1 MGRTLVAF
9 SDLPREAIGVIG
21 GGKRKSK
28 GMVDIALIQSLVRKG
43 EVDDIVGD
51 YGHLIVDECHH
62 VSAVSFERVA
72 RRAKARYV
80 LGLSATVTRKD
91 GHHPIIAMQCGPI
104 RYSVSAKSEAAK
116 RPFDH
121 VARIRRTNFVFP
133 VQADSAPPSIQEVFR
148 ALAND
153 KERNALIFDD
163 ILHAL
168 DAGRSPVVITER
180 TAHLETLATRLER
193 FAKHVVI
200 LRGGS
205 SEKQRRET
213 ARRLASIPETE
224 ERIIVATGR
233 YLGEGFDDARLDTLF
248 LTMPIAWKGALAQY
262 AGRLHRL
269 HHGKREV
276 VIYDY
281 VDDDVPVLARMALKR
296 RSAYQALGYR
306 VIAAN
311 ELDLRWPCQ

>member
-1 MGRTLVAF
+1 M
-9 SDLPREAIGVIG
+9 
-21 GGKRKSK
+21 
-28 GMVDIALIQSLVRKG
+28 
-43 EVDDIVGD
+43 
-51 YGHLIVDECHH
+51 
-62 VSAVSFERVA
+62 
-72 RRAKARYV
+72 
-80 LGLSATVTRKD
+80 
-91 GHHPIIAMQCGPI
+91 
-104 RYSVSAKSEAAK
+104 
-116 RPFDH
+116 
-121 VARIRRTNFVFP
+121 
-133 VQADSAPPSIQEVFR
+133 
-148 ALAND
+148 
-153 KERNALIFDD
+153 
-163 ILHAL
+163 
-168 DAGRSPVVITER
+168 ITER